1 MERVGKILVFV
12 YTILAVSSSA
22 WALALWGNRVDWTD
36 RKATADKPAGL
47 LAERRAEYERSA
59 TTSLRP
65 ADRRLRDNRVAVDY
79 QEYWRASERN
89 WYTRELDFLQNG
101 DTEKRPVR
109 QVARAADGLPVGV
122 EDSRPNAD
130 LVQMRHPFEFK
141 EREKPNDPESPLVT
155 KVRKD
160 RSGQKDLVLQTHD
173 TYTRAIEDM
182 LKKQDEA
189 AKRVVVAAK
198 NEKDFTEK
206 LGIPGKPGLFAQVQD
221 EHFKQALLEAEYDEL
236 RPLWLNAQ
244 VELQNLKELEQR
256 LQERLQELE
265 GKKAVTRAGRP

>member
-65 ADRRLRDNRVAVDY
+65 ADRRLRDNRDAVAY
-79 QEYWRASERN
+79 QEEWRTYERN
-89 WYTRELDFLQNG
+89 WYERELKFLQNG
-101 DTEKRPVR
+101 DTKERKIR
-109 QVARAADGLPVGV
+109 QVARAANGLPVSG
-122 EDSRPNAD
+122 EGGGPNAEP
-130 LVQMRHPFEFK
+130 VQMRWPFEYK
-141 EREKPNDPESPLVT
+141 EREKPNDPESPIVT
-155 KVRKD
+155 KIRKD
-160 RSGQKDLVLQTHD
+160 RTGQTDLVLQTQD
-173 TYTRAIEDM
+173 TYTRGIEDM
-182 LKKQDEA
+182 LKKQ
-189 AKRVVVAAK
+189 KVAADRIQVAAEA
-198 NEKDFTEK
+198 EKKFTLV

-221 EHFKQALLEAEYDEL
+221 EYLKQALLEAEYDEL
-236 RPLWLNAQ
+236 RPMWLNAQ
-244 VELQNLKELEQR
+244 VELENLKELEKR